1 MASTSLRVEDYTIAW
16 ICALPIEMAAA
27 TAMLDDRHDQL
38 SRHSHDNNTY
48 TFGSIGPHNIILACL
63 PAGVPGTASA
73 AIVATQLLSAFPSIK
88 FGFMVGVG
96 GGVPSSTADI
106 RLGDVVVSKPSG
118 TSGGVI
124 QYDFGKTVREG
135 RFVRT
140 GSLNKPPRVLLTAVS
155 TLETKCLLEGNKLPK
170 YLSELSLKYPQLRST
185 AAYPGVEHDKLFEA
199 GYEHQGDGNAC
210 TSCDTRRLVLRSIRS
225 EDNPTIHY
233 GVIASGNQV
242 IRHSAMRETVRR
254 ELDVLCFEMEAAGL
268 MDSFPCLVVRGIC
281 DYSDSHKNKLWQP
294 YAAVTA
300 AACAKELLS
309 VMPPAE
315 VGQTETPC
323 DTIIR
328 SGISRPV
335 YPSFIPGTR
344 GRAYSSGKD
353 SVRDRNR
360 YEDSDDAAGYDV
372 HWESQQADDQCFS
385 CGRFGHW
392 AKDCSRMKCY
402 KCE

>member
-38 SRHSHDNNTY
+38 SRHSHDENTY

-96 GGVPSSTADI
+96 GGMPSSTADV

-124 QYDFGKTVREG
+124 QYDFGKTVQQG
-135 RFVRT
+135 QFVRT

-170 YLSELSLKYPQLRST
+170 YLSELSLKYPQLRSA

-199 GYEHQGDGNAC
+199 GYEHQGDNAC
-210 TSCDTRRLVLRSIRS
+210 TSCDTQRLVRRPIRS
-225 EDNPTIHY
+225 EDSPTIHY

-242 IRHSAMRETVRR
+242 MRHGATRERARR

-309 VMPPAE
+309 VIPPAE

-328 SGISRPV
+328 SALSKYV
-335 YPSFIPGTR
+335 YPSFVPSTR
-344 GRAYSSGKD
+344 GRQ
-353 SVRDRNR
+353 V
-360 YEDSDDAAGYDV
+360 
-372 HWESQQADDQCFS
+372 DDQCFS

-392 AKDCSRMKCY
+392 AEDCSRMKCY